1 MAYFDNAATT
11 FPKPES
17 VYSFMEKFYREVGGS
32 FGRGNYFQANFAKKI
47 VDETRN
53 LLTEIISAGN
63 KQIIFTPSA
72 TIALN
77 MIIQGVIL
85 GGAKNIYITP
95 FEHNAVTR
103 TLNHSQKLGKISV
116 TELSVTQ
123 DFNFDLEKIKKQFE
137 NLRPDFVIATHASNV
152 TGLILPVEK
161 IFELAKNF
169 GATTLVDMA
178 QTAGLV
184 KLNVGLETIDFAV
197 FAGHKTLFGP
207 TGVGGFFMKNFA
219 KLEPIIFG
227 GTGFDSANQNMPETL
242 PEKFEVG
249 TMNIL
254 GIAGLNAALKWIK
267 NQTVEKIF
275 ETDKNNR
282 QKLINL
288 LGDYNFIKIV
298 GNFEKKNYVGIV
310 SCMIDGISSDSAGN
324 IFAERGISVRS
335 GLQCA
340 PLAHKFLK
348 TFPAG
353 TVRFSVNFFN
363 TEKDF
368 VELRKVLEE
377 IKFAL

>member
-11 FPKPES
+11 FPKPEI
-17 VYSFMEKFYREVGGS
+17 VYSFMEKFYREGGGN
-32 FGRGNYFQANFAKKI
+32 FGRENYFQANYAKKI

-53 LLTEIISAGN
+53 LLGEIISAGD
-63 KQIIFTPSA
+63 KKVIFTPSA

-103 TLNHSQKLGKISV
+103 TLNHFQKLGKISV
-116 TELSVTQ
+116 NELFVTQ
-123 DFNFDLEKIKKQFE
+123 DFEFDFEKIKKQFE

-207 TGVGGFFMKNFA
+207 TGVGVFFIKNFA

-249 TMNIL
+249 TLNIL

-267 NQTVEKIF
+267 NQTAEKIF
-275 ETDKNNR
+275 EIEKNNR

-288 LGDYNFIKIV
+288 LGNFDFIKIV
-298 GNFEKKNYVGIV
+298 GNVEKKNYVGIV
-310 SCMIDGISSDSAGN
+310 SCLVNGISSDSAGN
-324 IFAERGISVRS
+324 IFAERGIAVRS

-368 VELRKVLEE
+368 AELREVLEE
-377 IKFAL
+377 IKVAM

>member
-11 FPKPES
+11 FPKPEV

-32 FGRGNYFQANFAKKI
+32 FGRGNYLQANSAKKI

-53 LLTEIISAGN
+53 LLTEIIFGGD

-77 MIIQGVIL
+77 MVIQGVIL

-103 TLNHSQKLGKISV
+103 TLNYFQKLGKISV
-116 TELSVTQ
+116 NELFVTP
-123 DFNFDLEKIKKQFE
+123 DFEFDFEKIKKQFE

-184 KLNVGLETIDFAV
+184 EINVGLETVDFAV
-197 FAGHKTLFGP
+197 FAGHKTLFAP
-207 TGVGGFFMKNFA
+207 TGVGGFFMKKSA

-249 TMNIL
+249 TLNIL

-267 NQTVEKIF
+267 SKTVEKIF
-275 ETDKNNR
+275 EIEKQRRID
-282 QKLINL
+282 LINL
-288 LGDYNFIKIV
+288 LKEFDFIKIV
-298 GNFEKKNYVGIV
+298 GNVEKKNYVGIV
-310 SCMIDGISSDSAGN
+310 SCLVNGISSDSAGN

-348 TFPAG
+348 TFPEG
-353 TVRFSVNFFN
+353 TVRFSVNFF
-363 TEKDF
+363 TAEKDF
-368 VELRKVLEE
+368 DELREVLEE
-377 IKFAL
+377 IKSEL